1 MLCYG
6 IVVYACNKIL
16 YFQGFFFL
24 VNKHCEQVRDR
35 ERERGID
42 RMNL

>member
-16 YFQGFFFL
+16 YFQGFFFFL

-35 ERERGID
+35 GRERERY
-42 RMNL
+42 R